1 MSVQISTPCLPTTS
15 ICSGD
20 YGCGSDTSMVAVAR
34 IMPIF
39 TGEEWDSARAYGALE
54 VVEQPDGTMF
64 ITKCPTPAATPLDD
78 CRFWGVYNENM
89 WKALEKEA
97 TARKEADEGLNAK
110 ADALGERLAQ
120 EAQER
125 IAADASL
132 GSRIDE
138 EATAR
143 KNADASLESTLT
155 GEIDQ
160 VMSALE
166 ERIATIPII
175 NSIQPGEVNAEP
187 YGYEL
192 STSVLIGA
200 GARAGSSSSA
210 GSNVAVGANASIAY
224 DRSVAIGYQANC
236 SEASVSIGASAK
248 ADVADAVAIG
258 YQADCSDAS
267 VSIGANASAAGHSAV
282 ALGSSAMALEPYTVS
297 VGNEEATRRIINV
310 SDPVDDQDAATK
322 AYVDGANQLVSHKI
336 ELTEMGNAQSSETIV
351 AVKRL
356 QVALFE
362 RRVASCWLRESA
374 LSSELLNLSSYYGEL
389 GQTLFLNFASV
400 YVDNDKILQRAAKFA
415 YRRGNDDEI
424 TLAVLQELSAGGYTS
439 LTTTE
444 YAPTIFW
451 CELPATP
458 E

>member
-34 IMPIF
+34 IMPVF

-97 TARKEADEGLNAK
+97 QERKEADEGLNAK

-125 IAADASL
+125 IAADAAL
-132 GSRIDE
+132 GTRIDE

-155 GEIDQ
+155 GEIDH

-166 ERIATIPII
+166 ERIAAIPTI
-175 NSIQPGEVNAEP
+175 NSIQPGEVNAAP

-192 STSVLIGA
+192 STSVVIGA
-200 GARAGSSSSA
+200 GAHAGSSDSA
-210 GSNVAVGANASIAY
+210 GSNVAIGADASIAY
-224 DRSVAIGYQANC
+224 DRSVAIGYQA
-236 SEASVSIGASAK
+236 
-248 ADVADAVAIG
+248 
-258 YQADCSDAS
+258 DCAEAS
-267 VSIGANASAAGHSAV
+267 VSIGANAKAEGVDVVAIGGNASAAADSAV

-297 VGNEEATRRIINV
+297 VGNEETTRRIINV

-322 AYVDGANQLVSHKI
+322 AYVDGSNQLVNHKI
-336 ELTEMGNAQSSETIV
+336 VFAEMGNAQSSETIV

-374 LSSELLNLSSYYGEL
+374 LSSELLNLSSYYGEV

-415 YRRGNDDEI
+415 YRRANDNEI

>member
-34 IMPIF
+34 VMPIF

-64 ITKCPTPAATPLDD
+64 ITKCPTPAATPLDN

-155 GEIDQ
+155 GEIDH

-175 NSIQPGEVNAEP
+175 NSIQPGEVNAVP

-192 STSVLIGA
+192 STSVLIGN
-200 GARAGSSSSA
+200 GAHAGSSNSA
-210 GSNVAVGANASIAY
+210 GSNVAIGADASIAY
-224 DRSVAIGYQANC
+224 DRSVAIGYQA
-236 SEASVSIGASAK
+236 
-248 ADVADAVAIG
+248 
-258 YQADCSDAS
+258 DCTEAS
-267 VSIGANASAAGHSAV
+267 VSIGANAKADNTGVVAIGSNASAAGESAV

-297 VGNEEATRRIINV
+297 VGNEGTTRRIINV
-310 SDPVDDQDAATK
+310 SDPVDGQDAATK

-336 ELTEMGNAQSSETIV
+336 EFTEIGTGLSGDTIV
-351 AVKRL
+351 AL
-356 QVALFE
+356 DSLYNTLLE
-362 RRVASCWLRESA
+362 RRVAFCWLQYDATSDTF
-374 LSSELLNLSSYYGEL
+374 LNLSSFSKSLDGYL
-389 GQTLFLNFASV
+389 HMNFASV
-400 YVDNDKILQRAAKFA
+400 EIYDSQILQTAAKFA
-415 YRRGNDDEI
+415 FIPSTDMAY
-424 TLAVLQELSAGGYTS
+424 LSILNEQPTGTYES
-439 LTTTE
+439 LDTTE

-451 CELPATP
+451 CELPASP

>member
-34 IMPIF
+34 IMPVF

-97 TARKEADEGLNAK
+97 QERKEADEGLNAK
-110 ADALGERLAQ
+110 ADALGEQLAQ

-125 IAADASL
+125 IAADAAL
-132 GSRIDE
+132 GTRIDE

-155 GEIDQ
+155 GEIDH

-166 ERIATIPII
+166 ERIATIPVI

-192 STSVLIGA
+192 SSSVVIGE
-200 GARAGSSSSA
+200 GAHAGSSNSA
-210 GSNVAVGANASIAY
+210 GSNVAIGAHASIAY
-224 DRSVAIGYQANC
+224 DRSVAIGYQA
-236 SEASVSIGASAK
+236 
-248 ADVADAVAIG
+248 
-258 YQADCSDAS
+258 DCAEAS
-267 VSIGANASAAGHSAV
+267 VSIGANAKAEDADVVAIGDNASAAAHSAV

-297 VGNEEATRRIINV
+297 VGNEETTRRIVNV

-336 ELTEMGNAQSSETIV
+336 VFAEMGNAQSSETIV
-351 AVKRL
+351 AVKSL

-400 YVDNDKILQRAAKFA
+400 YVDNNKILQRAAKFA
-415 YRRGNDDEI
+415 YRRANDNEI